1 MPERAKLAPS
11 ESGAYELSS
20 DARDVE
26 VRRASDWLD
35 AACREKGVP
44 PTQVSRLVLCLNE
57 VLANVIAH
65 GKPTQPITLRLEV
78 GADPRRGE
86 ASVTVADACR
96 AFDPLS
102 VPKRARPASLD
113 EAPTSGMGLDIIRFC
128 SDVLR
133 YRHEGGRNHL
143 TFGARWK
150 AE

>member
-1 MPERAKLAPS
+1 MPERAQRTPG
-11 ESGAYELSS
+11 ESSTYELSS
-20 DARDVE
+20 GAKDVE

-35 AACREKGVP
+35 AACRDQGVP
-44 PTQVSRLVLCLNE
+44 PTQVDRLVLCLSE
-57 VLANVIAH
+57 VLANVFEH
-65 GKPTQPITLRLEV
+65 GKPTQPVTLRLEV
-78 GADPRRGE
+78 GTNPHGGE

-102 VPKRARPASLD
+102 VSMRMRPASLD

>member
-1 MPERAKLAPS
+1 MHAPRSEPLDVGSQAPPPRAPVSKEQINLRS
-11 ESGAYELSS
+11 
-20 DARDVE
+20 
-26 VRRASDWLD
+26 
-35 AACREKGVP
+35 CREKGVP
-44 PTQVSRLVLCLNE
+44 STHVDRLVLCLNE
-57 VLANVIAH
+57 VLANVIVH
-65 GKPTQPITLRLEV
+65 GKPMQPIALRLEV
-78 GADPRRGE
+78 GSDSHSFE
-86 ASVTVADACR
+86 ASVTVSDSCR

>member
-1 MPERAKLAPS
+1 MPERAQLAPGELS
-11 ESGAYELSS
+11 TYELSGG
-20 DARDVE
+20 ARDVE
-26 VRRASDWLD
+26 VRRASDWLE

-44 PTQVSRLVLCLNE
+44 STHVDRLVLCLNE
-57 VLANVIAH
+57 VLANVIVH
-65 GKPTQPITLRLEV
+65 GKPMQPIALRLEV
-78 GADPRRGE
+78 GSDSHSFE
-86 ASVTVADACR
+86 ASVTVSDSCR